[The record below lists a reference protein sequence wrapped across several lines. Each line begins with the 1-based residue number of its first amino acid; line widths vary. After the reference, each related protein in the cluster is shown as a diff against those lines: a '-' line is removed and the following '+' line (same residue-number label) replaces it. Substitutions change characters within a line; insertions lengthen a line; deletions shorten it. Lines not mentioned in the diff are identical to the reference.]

1 MNGTFGIVYLAYNKG
16 QSVRRESDK
25 AAHKNLFSLFNFHE
39 DPMLVRRLITAATLI
54 LVTLFAGAGAL
65 WLRPAEARL
74 PDADFAAPMS
84 ARAAM
89 GVVAEAQA
97 RQEAHI
103 AAVSQKMG
111 LIDPTDLPLIPSVYF
126 ADTGH
131 HLSNR
136 SGFLNFWRA
145 NGQQLIFGLPIS
157 EELVENGRI
166 VQYFERARFE
176 FHPEA
181 FGSNSQVQLGLIG
194 TDLATHSLLSDAL
207 VGVDDPQSEATYF
220 PETRHSLVGIFRKYW
235 KRHGGV
241 AVFGFP
247 VSEELVEDGRT
258 VQYFE
263 RTRMEWWPEDVDS
276 FFRDQEAINGFSLT
290 TLYEVRVSDVGRRL
304 AAARGVNIAP
314 VAQLPG
320 TPIWSTAIW
329 QRHIDVDLT
338 TQQMV
343 AYEGDLAVWHAPVAT
358 GRDGFNTPTG
368 DFAIYYRVPM
378 QDMTGSMGGE
388 TWYVPHIPWVQYI
401 VGGVAF
407 HGTYWHNAH
416 GTGVR
421 MSHGCVNLRIDDA
434 QWLYE
439 WADIGTTVTIHY

>member
-1 MNGTFGIVYLAYNKG
+1 MP
-16 QSVRRESDK
+16 VRQ
-25 AAHKNLFSLFNFHE
+25 
-39 DPMLVRRLITAATLI
+39 LITAATLI
-54 LVTLFAGAGAL
+54 LVTLFAGASAL

-74 PDADFAAPMS
+74 PNADFAAPLS
-84 ARAAM
+84 ARAAVA
-89 GVVAEAQA
+89 VVAEAQA
-97 RQEAHI
+97 RQEAQFQQI
-103 AAVSQKMG
+103 T
-111 LIDPTDLPLIPSVYF
+111 LIDPTRLPLTPSVYF

-145 NGQQLIFGLPIS
+145 NGQKLLFGLPIS

-181 FGSNSQVQLGLIG
+181 RGGDSQVQLGLIG
-194 TDLATHSLLSDAL
+194 TDLASRNLTPSTLI
-207 VGVDDPQSEATYF
+207 GVDDPQSGVGYF
-220 PETRHSLVGIFRKYW
+220 PETRHSLSGPIRSYW
-235 KRHGGV
+235 ERHGGIG
-241 AVFGFP
+241 VFGFP
-247 VSEELVEDGRT
+247 ISEELIEDGRT

-263 RTRMEWWPEDVDS
+263 RARLESWPEDVDS
-276 FFRDQEAINGFSLT
+276 FFRNQEAMRGFSLN
-290 TLYEVRVSDVGRRL
+290 TLYDVRVSDMGRRL
-304 AAARGVNIAP
+304 AAARGVGIAP

-320 TPIWSTAIW
+320 TPIWNPTIW
-329 QRHIDVDLT
+329 RRHIDVDLS
-338 TQQMV
+338 TQQLV
-343 AYEGDLAVWHAPVAT
+343 AYESDLAVWHAPVAT
-358 GRDGFNTPTG
+358 GRDGFDTPTG

-378 QDMTGSMGGE
+378 QDMTGSIGDE
-388 TWYVPHIPWVQYI
+388 SWYVPHIPWVQYI

-416 GTGVR
+416 GTGTR

-439 WADIGTTVTIHY
+439 WADIGTSVTIHN

>member
-1 MNGTFGIVYLAYNKG
+1 M
-16 QSVRRESDK
+16 
-25 AAHKNLFSLFNFHE
+25 
-39 DPMLVRRLITAATLI
+39 PPRRLITAALV
-54 LVTLFAGAGAL
+54 LVTLIAGGGAL

-84 ARAAM
+84 AQAASAAL
-89 GVVAEAQA
+89 AEAQA
-97 RQEAHI
+97 RQQTQQ
-103 AAVSQKMG
+103 AAARQQIG
-111 LIDPTDLPLIPSVYF
+111 PIDPTRLPLTPSVYF
-126 ADTGH
+126 AETGH

-145 NGQQLIFGLPIS
+145 NGQKLLFGSPIS
-157 EELVENGRI
+157 EELVEGGQI

-181 FGSNSQVQLGLIG
+181 VGTAAQVQLGLIG
-194 TDLATHSLLSDAL
+194 SDLAGRSLAPGAL
-207 VGVDDPQSEATYF
+207 AGVPAAPDGASYF
-220 PETRHSLVGIFRKYW
+220 PETRHSLGGAIRDYW
-235 KRHGGV
+235 ERHGGIG
-241 AVFGFP
+241 VFGFP
-247 VSEELVEDGRT
+247 ISEALAEDGRT

-263 RTRMEWWPEDVDS
+263 RARLEWWPEDVDS
-276 FFRDQEAINGFSLT
+276 FFQEQEAMRGFSLH

-304 AAARGVNIAP
+304 AAARGLNTAP

-320 TPIWSTAIW
+320 TAIWSPAIW
-329 QRHIDVDLT
+329 QRHIDVDLSA
-338 TQQMV
+338 QQMV

-378 QDMTGSMGGE
+378 QDMTGSIGGE
-388 TWYVPHIPWVQYI
+388 SWYVPHIPWVQYI